1 MRAGACERPP
11 PPHRRTG
18 DTNRGRRGLEDWPR
32 GLAESQGRAGPG
44 FPDSPPAPPAPLQP
58 TLPKEDSTE
67 PLDAQVSWT
76 WFYRYDLVVLR
87 NRYGQREIVNL
98 IYISSRQII

>member
-32 GLAESQGRAGPG
+32 AREEQGRA
-44 FPDSPPAPPAPLQP
+44 SPTPRQAPPAPLQP